1 MRVLTHQ
8 KFANP
13 MVSSKALEAV
23 WNIAEALRIVAPN
36 IETIALVKE
45 LIRKYKITSN
55 RIFDAYLVAT
65 ALTNDINIIASDNT
79 RDFKNYE
86 EIKILNPFE

>member
-1 MRVLTHQ
+1 
-8 KFANP
+8 